1 MKYKEKPMFAQRREN
16 YFNEVKDLSISFLF
30 SGVAPQKSND
40 QNYHFSVNRSFFY
53 LTGIK
58 QQNVVLMMVKGHKQ
72 TDSFIFI
79 EKIDPVKALWD
90 GAGLSFEE
98 ASQKAEVP
106 IEHVKDITEL
116 QSFLNGL
123 LSTNRRAVY
132 GLIDA
137 IYLDLERQSENSLP
151 TKAHLFADEL
161 KAKYAYLNIKTNQ
174 LILAELRTVKD
185 QYEIDQVKKAVEITK
200 TGIKRIMREM
210 KPGLFEYELQA
221 EYNYILNKNRTT
233 PSFDTIAASGKN
245 ATVLHYIDNDSKI
258 PEDQLVL
265 FDLGVDYDY
274 YCSDVTR
281 TIPSTGTFSK
291 RQKEIYEVVLEAN
304 KKSIEWLKPGVTI
317 KEFNDYG
324 KQILIDGAKR
334 LGLIKEDSEISKYY
348 YHSLG
353 HYLGLDVHDVGNYA
367 KPIPEGALITVEPGL
382 YIAEEG
388 IGIRIE
394 DDVVVTKDGAINLTK
409 DIIKEVADIEA
420 FMKP

>member
-1 MKYKEKPMFAQRREN
+1 MFAQRREN

-58 QQNVVLMMVKGHKQ
+58 QQNVVLMMVKGNKQ

-281 TIPSTGTFSK
+281 TIPSNGTFSK
-291 RQKEIYEVVLEAN
+291 RQKEVYEVVLEAN

>member
-1 MKYKEKPMFAQRREN
+1 MFEQRRQN
-16 YFNEVKDLSISFLF
+16 YFKEVKDLSISFLF

-58 QQNVVLMMVKGHKQ
+58 QQNVVLMMVKGNEK
-72 TDSFIFI
+72 TDSYIFI

-90 GAGLSFEE
+90 GAGLTFEE

-106 IEHVKDITEL
+106 LERIKDITEL
-116 QSFLNGL
+116 EGFLNGL

-132 GLIDA
+132 GMISA
-137 IYLDLERQSENSLP
+137 VYLDLERQSEISLP
-151 TKAHLFADEL
+151 TKAHLFADQL
-161 KAKYAYLNIKTNQ
+161 KAKYQYLNIKTNQ

-185 QYEIDQVKKAVEITK
+185 NYEIEQVKKAVDITK
-200 TGIKRIMREM
+200 TGIERIMSHM

-221 EYNYILNKNRTT
+221 EYNYVLNRHRTT

-258 PEDQLVL
+258 PDESLVL

-281 TIPSTGTFSK
+281 TIPANGKFTK
-291 RQKEIYEVVLEAN
+291 RQKEVYEVVLEAN

-324 KQILIDGAKR
+324 KQILIEGAKK

-394 DDVVVTKDGAINLTK
+394 DDVVVTKSGAINLTQS
-409 DIIKEVADIEA
+409 IIKEVKDIEA
-420 FMKP
+420 FMKK

>member
-1 MKYKEKPMFAQRREN
+1 MFEQRRQN
-16 YFNEVKDLSISFLF
+16 YFKEVKDLSISFLF

-58 QQNVVLMMVKGHKQ
+58 QQNVVLMMVKGNEK
-72 TDSFIFI
+72 TDSYIFI
-79 EKIDPVKALWD
+79 DKIDPVKALWD
-90 GAGLSFEE
+90 GAGLTFEE

-106 IEHVKDITEL
+106 LEHIKDITEL
-116 QSFLNGL
+116 EGYLNGL

-132 GLIDA
+132 GMISSV
-137 IYLDLERQSENSLP
+137 YLDLERQSEISLP
-151 TKAHLFADEL
+151 TKAHLFADQL
-161 KAKYAYLNIKTNQ
+161 KAKYQYLNIKTNQ

-185 QYEIDQVKKAVEITK
+185 EFEIEQVKKAVEITK
-200 TGIKRIMREM
+200 TGIERIMNHM

-221 EYNYILNKNRTT
+221 EYNYVLNKHRTT

-258 PEDQLVL
+258 PDESLVL

-281 TIPSTGTFSK
+281 TIPANGTFTK
-291 RQKEIYEVVLEAN
+291 RQKEVYEVVLEAN

-324 KQILIDGAKR
+324 KQILIEGAKK

-409 DIIKEVADIEA
+409 AIIKEVKDIEA
-420 FMKP
+420 FMKK